1 MRNIPGTVCLMGAMF
16 ILCGCMNQEAGSV
29 NETIQENNERIGTTA
44 ETNSEITEVDD
55 MDSARALLSEQWDI
69 QQPGALPEGFSVQGY
84 YVYDRNMVEIRYH
97 DEEGH
102 ELYYGTSNRSG
113 DISGSAQQYEQNDTI
128 EAGAFSDIWLKG
140 SNTLWN
146 VAVWVKD
153 GISYSIT
160 DENGLTT
167 QELTAM
173 IESLSSE

>member
-1 MRNIPGTVCLMGAMF
+1 MRNIPGTVFLMGVMF

-55 MDSARALLSEQWDI
+55 MDSARALLNEQWDI

-102 ELYYGTSNRSG
+102 ELYYRTSTLSG
-113 DISGSAQQYEQNDTI
+113 DISGSAQRYEQNDTI

-140 SNTLWN
+140 NNTLWN

>member
-1 MRNIPGTVCLMGAMF
+1 M
-16 ILCGCMNQEAGSV
+16 

-102 ELYYGTSNRSG
+102 ELYYRTSTRAGTSAETR
-113 DISGSAQQYEQNDTI
+113 
-128 EAGAFSDIWLKG
+128 
-140 SNTLWN
+140 SNT
-146 VAVWVKD
+146 VRKKR
-153 GISYSIT
+153 SIPVPSPT
-160 DENGLTT
+160 
-167 QELTAM
+167 
-173 IESLSSE
+173 SR

>member
-1 MRNIPGTVCLMGAMF
+1 MKFTPGTVCLMSVLL
-16 ILCGCMNQEAGSV
+16 ILSGCANQETGSV
-29 NETIQENNERIGTTA
+29 SESIQENNERIGTTA

-55 MDSARALLSEQWDI
+55 MDSARALLNEQWDI

-102 ELYYGTSNRSG
+102 ELYYRTSTRSG
-113 DISGSAQQYEQNDTI
+113 DISGSAQRYEQNDTI